1 MEKLRAFYYYLKEKY
16 LYISSRRYTT
26 LAGTLVFFLITSLM
40 PFLFWLT
47 LLVGKLPVDT
57 QTLLSL
63 PFFKSVENA
72 LTYLKRE
79 AEQATAGASVLLG
92 LTTLYSATNLFYQTR
107 RSGEIIYGFER
118 QRKGHGVRLRV
129 GALVLFVLVL
139 VIVILFLLTL
149 ALGGFLFSRLLSRAW
164 LVALN
169 SALLAIVA
177 FVLVTLLNIY
187 MCPYKAKIKDFLF
200 GSTFTLLLWLFAVI
214 GFSVY
219 LKISN
224 PDRLYGALSA
234 VIVFLL
240 WIYIMTICF
249 IVGVILNSEKI
260 LSTRQKELQKRRR
273 KYKEKKKE

>member
-1 MEKLRAFYYYLKEKY
+1 MEKLQAFYSYLKEKY

-47 LLVGKLPVDT
+47 LLIGKLPVDT

-63 PFFKSVENA
+63 PFFRSVENA
-72 LTYLKRE
+72 LTYLRKE

-92 LTTLYSATNLFYQTR
+92 ITTLYSATNLFYQTR
-107 RSGEIIYGFER
+107 RSGEIIYGFQR
-118 QRKGHGVRLRV
+118 QKKGHGVRLRV

-139 VIVILFLLTL
+139 AIVILFLLTL
-149 ALGGFLFSRLLSRAW
+149 AIGGFLFSRILSRAW

-169 SALLAIVA
+169 SALLAVVA
-177 FVLVTLLNIY
+177 FVLVTLLNVY
-187 MCPYKAKIKDFLF
+187 MCPYKARIKDFLF
-200 GSTFTLLLWLFAVI
+200 GASFTLVLWLFAVV

-240 WIYIMTICF
+240 WLYIMTICF

-260 LSTRQKELQKRRR
+260 LSARQKELRKRRR
-273 KYKEKKKE
+273 KYKEKKVE